1 VSDLA
6 AVRRAFAERLA
17 AERGIGSPR
26 VVAAFAAVP
35 REEFLVPG
43 PWLTLP
49 DEAGYR
55 STPDADPRRLYEDVA
70 VAIDASRL
78 LNNGAPG
85 FLAHIFDALSIREG
99 ETVAH
104 IGCAVGYYSA
114 LLAEIVGPGG
124 RVIAVELD
132 PVLCERAR
140 HHLRRWPRVEVRHA
154 DGTREPCEGV
164 DVVWVHGGVTH
175 PQPRWLE
182 ALAPGGRAA
191 MPLTAIR
198 PPTRIRRVIRDHAG
212 RILHLARR
220 SRGFAARFDD
230 ICGMQALLGGRDAA
244 LQEKLRRAYERGGV
258 ARVRSLRTES
268 HEEDASCW
276 MHRAG
281 GCLSYRELEP
291 EPEPA

>member
-1 VSDLA
+1 MSDLA
-6 AVRRAFAERLA
+6 SVRRVFAERLA
-17 AERGIGSPR
+17 AERGIGSAR
-26 VVAAFAAVP
+26 VLAAFGAVP

-43 PWLTLP
+43 PWLILP

-70 VAIDASRL
+70 VAIDAARM

-85 FLAHIFDALSIREG
+85 FLARIFDALAIREG

-114 LLAEIVGPGG
+114 ILAEIVGPRG

-132 PVLCERAR
+132 PELCERAR
-140 HHLRRWPRVEVRHA
+140 RKLRRWPQVEVRHA
-154 DGTREPCEGV
+154 DGTREPRDGV

-182 ALAPGGRAA
+182 ALSPTGRAA

-198 PPTRIRRVIRDHAG
+198 PATRIRRVIRDHAG
-212 RILHLARR
+212 RILLLERR
-220 SRGFAARFDD
+220 NRGFAARFDD
-230 ICGMQALLGGRDAA
+230 VCGMSALLGGRDAA
-244 LQEKLRRAYERGGV
+244 LQERLRLAYQRGGV
-258 ARVRSLRTES
+258 AAVRSLRTER
-268 HEEDASCW
+268 HDEDASCW
-276 MHRAG
+276 LHREG
-281 GCLSYRELEP
+281 GCLSRLEA
-291 EPEPA
+291 EPS

>member
-1 VSDLA
+1 MSDLA
-6 AVRRAFAERLA
+6 AVRKAFAERLA
-17 AERGIGSPR
+17 TARGIASPR
-26 VVAAFAAVP
+26 VAAAFAAVP
-35 REEFLVPG
+35 REEFLVAG

-85 FLAHIFDALSIREG
+85 FLATILDALAIREG
-99 ETVAH
+99 ECVAH

-114 LLAEIVGPGG
+114 ILAEIVGRSG

-132 PVLCERAR
+132 PDLCERAR
-140 HHLRRWPRVEVRHA
+140 RHLRPWPQVEVRHA
-154 DGTREPCEGV
+154 DGTREPTETV
-164 DVVWVHGGVTH
+164 DVLWVHGGVTH

-182 ALAPGGRAA
+182 ALSAHGRAA
-191 MPLTAIR
+191 MPLTAVR

-212 RILHLARR
+212 RILQLERR
-220 SRGFAARFDD
+220 AHGFAARFGD

-244 LQEKLRRAYERGGV
+244 VQERLRGAYERGGV
-258 ARVRSLRTES
+258 MQVRSLRSES
-268 HEEDASCW
+268 HAEEASCW
-276 MHRAG
+276 LHRDGA
-281 GCLSYRELEP
+281 CLSSR